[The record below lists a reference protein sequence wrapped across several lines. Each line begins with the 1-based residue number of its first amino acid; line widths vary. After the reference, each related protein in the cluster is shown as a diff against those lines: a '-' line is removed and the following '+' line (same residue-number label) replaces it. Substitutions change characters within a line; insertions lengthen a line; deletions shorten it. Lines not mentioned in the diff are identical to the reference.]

1 MTEVYSLKFDKALF
15 DTAPVRQRA
24 AYLMASQL
32 WNDVNILSRQML
44 ICQTPANSDCSH
56 AEKSAR
62 LAAQILNLR
71 FLAGRLHEGQS
82 FYTNLK
88 SALPSWKKD
97 LPDQA
102 VSAISLLN
110 KYFSSNNSTI
120 TRLRKKIGFHADFD
134 MFEESLSYIEGP
146 HIEEF
151 IGDTAAN
158 TLFMSAE
165 IANLAALP
173 RIIGTQTR
181 REGLNTLIKDCLQ
194 AMEWTYDACHG
205 YHQWFLNAYVFP
217 HVSRQ
222 NGGSLVDMT
231 GMPAFE
237 DLRFQFFANF
247 DSLASSLEAG
257 QLAKS

>member
-15 DTAPVRQRA
+15 DAAPARQRA

-44 ICQTPANSDCSH
+44 ICQNPADNDCSH
-56 AEKSAR
+56 AEKSAQ
-62 LAAQILNLR
+62 LAAQILYLR

-82 FYTNLK
+82 FYKCLK
-88 SALPSWKKD
+88 SVLPSWKAD
-97 LPDQA
+97 LPEQA
-102 VSAISLLN
+102 VSAIKSLN
-110 KYFSSNNSTI
+110 TYFNGNNSTI
-120 TRLRKKIGFHADFD
+120 TRLRKKVGFHADFD
-134 MFEESLSYIEGP
+134 MFEESLLHIEGP

-151 IGDTAAN
+151 IGNTAAN

-173 RIIGTQTR
+173 SIVGTQTR

-194 AMEWTYDACHG
+194 AMGWTYDACQG
-205 YHQWFLNAYVFP
+205 YHQWFLAAYVFP
-217 HVSRQ
+217 HVSLQ
-222 NGGSLVDMT
+222 TEGSLVDMT

-247 DSLASSLEAG
+247 DGLSSSLEAG
-257 QLAKS
+257 QLANS